1 MPTSAA
7 DWAGSRPRPRS
18 WGPSFSTLPRT
29 PRPPGPALL
38 PTRCMKLMPP
48 AAGCST
54 AWGPRPPTSRWKTQ
68 RRCAAAVPTTLS
80 HPRSHP
86 SSPGTWSPA
95 AATPSIPSCAAW
107 TPRWAGNPSAWW
119 PTGSCPTWTSSRRHR
134 WVGTW
139 LQAPPPVPDPGQKEP
154 DMTQPP
160 SASSGI
166 ALWEE
171 RFGASDDYLYGTEP
185 NRFLTAQAHRLAPGS
200 TILAVA
206 DGEGR
211 NGVWLA
217 GQGHRVTA
225 IDGSAA
231 ALQKSRR
238 LARRQGVE
246 LRHLQADLLTWDWG
260 DEHADA
266 VAPIFI
272 QAAGPEDRRRLV
284 KVRVKARR
292 PGGLPLLQGYRP
304 EQLDYGTDG
313 P

>member
-1 MPTSAA
+1 
-7 DWAGSRPRPRS
+7 
-18 WGPSFSTLPRT
+18 
-29 PRPPGPALL
+29 
-38 PTRCMKLMPP
+38 
-48 AAGCST
+48 
-54 AWGPRPPTSRWKTQ
+54 
-68 RRCAAAVPTTLS
+68 
-80 HPRSHP
+80 
-86 SSPGTWSPA
+86 
-95 AATPSIPSCAAW
+95 
-107 TPRWAGNPSAWW
+107 
-119 PTGSCPTWTSSRRHR
+119 
-134 WVGTW
+134 
-139 LQAPPPVPDPGQKEP
+139 
-154 DMTQPP
+154 MTQPP

-185 NRFLTAQAHRLAPGS
+185 NRFLTAQAPRLAPGS

-260 DEHADA
+260 DEHYDA
-266 VAPIFI
+266 VVAIFI
-272 QAAGPEDRRRLV
+272 QFAGPEDRRRLF
-284 KVRVKARR
+284 KGMVKALR
-292 PGGLPLLQGYRP
+292 PGGLLLLQGYRP
-304 EQLDYGTDG
+304 EQLDYGTGG
-313 P
+313 PSVVENLYTEEQLRQELEGLDFLHLHSHDSTLSEGTGHRGRSALIDLVARKPG

>member
-38 PTRCMKLMPP
+38 PTPCMKPMPT
-48 AAGCST
+48 AAGCRT
-54 AWGPRPPTSRWKTQ
+54 AWGTRPPTSRWKTQ
-68 RRCAAAVPTTLS
+68 RRCAAAVPTRWS
-80 HPRSHP
+80 RPRNASA
-86 SSPGTWSPA
+86 SPGNWAPA
-95 AATPSIPSCAAW
+95 AAWPSIPSWAAW
-107 TPRWAGNPSAWW
+107 TPSWAGNPSAWW

-139 LQAPPPVPDPGQKEP
+139 LQAPPPAPDPGQKEP

-217 GQGHRVTA
+217 GQGHWVTA

-238 LARRQGVE
+238 LAPRPGRGA
-246 LRHLQADLLTWDWG
+246 RH
-260 DEHADA
+260 
-266 VAPIFI
+266 PP
-272 QAAGPEDRRRLV
+272 AGPAALGRGGRALGARGRHFHPV
-284 KVRVKARR
+284 PGPRGRR
-292 PGGLPLLQGYRP
+292 PPLQGLGEAPPPGGIPVIQGYRP
-304 EQLDYGTDG
+304 EQL
-313 P
+313 